1 LRPGGTYNFPML
13 PVRFAAPA
21 ALVLTVGGLISC
33 FAGYRLF
40 RLVLGLYGFFLGAM
54 LTTSTMGTSNM
65 WYLVLAAVV
74 GGLVGAVLMV
84 AAYFL
89 GVGLIGA
96 GLAALA
102 LNASWRIGGGGDPP
116 TLVLV
121 LVCVLGALAALS
133 VVRYV
138 VVFGTAIAGAW
149 TLIVGVLGLMGRTT
163 TPAGAANDVWILYP
177 LDPMPGRWWI
187 LLLWLLLALAGVIVQ
202 LSTTT
207 KTARK
212 KPRPAAA

>member
-1 LRPGGTYNFPML
+1 ML
-13 PVRFAAPA
+13 PVRYAAPA

-40 RLVLGLYGFFLGAM
+40 RVVLGLYGFFLGAM
-54 LTTSTMGTSNM
+54 ITTSTMGTANM

-89 GVGLIGA
+89 GVGLVGA

-102 LNASWRIGGGGDPP
+102 LNAAWRVAASGDPP

-121 LVCVLGALAALS
+121 IVCVLGALAALS

-149 TLIVGVLGLMGRTT
+149 TLIVGVLALTGRSMV
-163 TPAGAANDVWILYP
+163 AGAGARDVWILYP

-187 LLLWLLLALAGVIVQ
+187 LGLWLALSLAGVIVQ

-207 KTARK
+207 KTARR

>member
-1 LRPGGTYNFPML
+1 ML
-13 PVRFAAPA
+13 PVSYAVPA
-21 ALVLTVGGLISC
+21 ALVLTIGGLISC

-54 LTTSTMGTSNM
+54 LTTSAMGTSNM
-65 WYLVLAAVV
+65 WYLILAAVV
-74 GGLVGAVLMV
+74 GGIVGAVLMV

-102 LNASWRIGGGGDPP
+102 LNAAWRIGGLSDPP

-163 TPAGAANDVWILYP
+163 TRAAASDVWILYP

-187 LLLWLLLALAGVIVQ
+187 LLLWLALALAGVVVQ

-207 KTARK
+207 KTARR

>member
-1 LRPGGTYNFPML
+1 ML
-13 PVRFAAPA
+13 PARYAAPA

-40 RLVLGLYGFFLGAM
+40 RVVLGLYGFFLGAM

-74 GGLVGAVLMV
+74 GGLIGALLMV
-84 AAYFL
+84 AAYFI

-102 LNASWRIGGGGDPP
+102 LNALWRVVGGGDPP

-149 TLIVGVLGLMGRTT
+149 TTIVGVLALTGR
-163 TPAGAANDVWILYP
+163 GAIPGVGASDVWVVYP
-177 LDPMPGRWWI
+177 LDPAPGRSWVLVIWFG
-187 LLLWLLLALAGVIVQ
+187 LALAGVIVQ
-202 LSTTT
+202 LSTTS
-207 KTARK
+207 KTGGRK
-212 KPRPAAA
+212 AKARPAAA

>member
-1 LRPGGTYNFPML
+1 ML
-13 PVRFAAPA
+13 PARYAAPA
-21 ALVLTVGGLISC
+21 ALVLTVGGLIAC

-40 RLVLGLYGFFLGAM
+40 RVVLGLYGFFLGAM

-74 GGLVGAVLMV
+74 GGVIGAVLMV
-84 AAYFL
+84 AAYFI

-102 LNASWRIGGGGDPP
+102 LNALWRVGGGGDPP

-149 TLIVGVLGLMGRTT
+149 TTIVGVLALTGRGTI
-163 TPAGAANDVWILYP
+163 PGVGASDVWVLYP
-177 LDPMPGRWWI
+177 LDPAPGRWWI
-187 LLLWLLLALAGVIVQ
+187 LAIWFGLALAGVIVQ

-212 KPRPAAA
+212 KPKPRPAAA

>member
-1 LRPGGTYNFPML
+1 ML
-13 PVRFAAPA
+13 PVRYAAPA

-40 RLVLGLYGFFLGAM
+40 RFVLGLYGFFLGAM
-54 LTTSTMGTSNM
+54 LTTSTMGTANM

-74 GGLVGAVLMV
+74 GGVVGAMLMI
-84 AAYFL
+84 AAYFI

-102 LNASWRIGGGGDPP
+102 LNALWRVGGGGDPP

-149 TLIVGVLGLMGRTT
+149 TLIVGVMSLTGR
-163 TPAGAANDVWILYP
+163 ASLSGAAANDVWILYP

-187 LLLWLLLALAGVIVQ
+187 LAIWFALALAGVVVQ

-207 KTARK
+207 KGRK
-212 KPRPAAA
+212 RKPRPAAA

>member
-1 LRPGGTYNFPML
+1 ML

-40 RLVLGLYGFFLGAM
+40 RAVLGLYGFFLGAM
-54 LTTSTMGTSNM
+54 ITTSTMGTANM

-74 GGLVGAVLMV
+74 GGLVGAVLMI

-102 LNASWRIGGGGDPP
+102 LNAIWRLAAGGDPP

-133 VVRYV
+133 IVRYV

-149 TLIVGVLGLMGRTT
+149 TLIVGVLALTGRTAV
-163 TPAGAANDVWILYP
+163 AGAGAHDVWVVYP

-187 LLLWLLLALAGVIVQ
+187 LALWLALSLAGVVVQ